1 MRARLPALAVL
12 LAALCFATTGTAQE
26 IADVDASPAEVGLAR
41 ILLGGALLA
50 AWAGVAARSRRPQH
64 PVGTTDAADRP
75 ADAVPTP
82 VWVGVGAVGVVGYQ
96 VSFFAGTASAGV
108 AVGTVVALGSAPVAT
123 GVLDAVVRR
132 RRPDRRWFAA
142 TTLAVAG
149 VALVA
154 GVAGGLTLAW
164 GLAWSVGAG
173 LSYALYTVAG
183 KELLDR
189 SWSSAATMGT
199 MFGIAALVAVPALL
213 VAGADWLLDVR
224 ALALVLWLGVVTT
237 TVAYLLFGWGLARL
251 PAAVVATLTL
261 AEPLGATAL
270 GGGLLGERLD
280 AAAVAGLLV
289 LGAGLALLTLGGPRT
304 APRALAARAG
314 TPD

>member
-1 MRARLPALAVL
+1 MRTRLPALAVL

-50 AWAGVAARSRRPQH
+50 ACAGVAARRRTSTR
-64 PVGTTDAADRP
+64 GAADAAAP
-75 ADAVPTP
+75 AAAVPTP
-82 VWVGVGAVGVVGYQ
+82 VWVGVGAAGVLGYQ

-132 RRPDRRWFAA
+132 RRPDARWFVA
-142 TTLAVAG
+142 TALAVVG

-154 GVAGGLTLAW
+154 GVAGGLSLVW

-189 SWSSAATMGT
+189 SWSSAATMGA

-213 VAGADWLLDVR
+213 VAGAGWLLDAR
-224 ALALVLWLGVVTT
+224 ALALVVWLGVVTT

-270 GGGLLGERLD
+270 GVGLLGERLD
-280 AAAVAGLLV
+280 AAAVVGLVV
-289 LGAGLALLTLGGPRT
+289 LGAGLALLTLGGSRT
-304 APRALAARAG
+304 APTGPTARAG
-314 TPD
+314 AAD

>member
-1 MRARLPALAVL
+1 MRARLPALTVL
-12 LAALCFATTGTAQE
+12 LAAACFATTGTAQE
-26 IADVDASPAEVGLAR
+26 VADVDASPAEVGLAR

-50 AWAGVAARSRRPQH
+50 AWAGVAARRRRPTSASLATSG
-64 PVGTTDAADRP
+64 PAA
-75 ADAVPTP
+75 AVPTP
-82 VWVGVGAVGVVGYQ
+82 VWVGVGAAGVLGYQ
-96 VSFFAGTASAGV
+96 ASFFAGTASAGV

-132 RRPDRRWFAA
+132 RRPDGRWFVA
-142 TTLAVAG
+142 TALAVAG

-154 GVAGGLTLAW
+154 GVVGGLDLAW

-189 SWSSAATMGT
+189 SWSSAATMGA

-213 VAGADWLLDVR
+213 VAGAGWLLDAR

-237 TVAYLLFGWGLARL
+237 AVAYLLFGWGLARL

-270 GGGLLGERLD
+270 GVGLLGERLD
-280 AAAVAGLLV
+280 ATAVAGLLV
-289 LGAGLALLTLGGPRT
+289 LGAGLALLTFGGSRPAPT
-304 APRALAARAG
+304 AGAARG
-314 TPD
+314 G